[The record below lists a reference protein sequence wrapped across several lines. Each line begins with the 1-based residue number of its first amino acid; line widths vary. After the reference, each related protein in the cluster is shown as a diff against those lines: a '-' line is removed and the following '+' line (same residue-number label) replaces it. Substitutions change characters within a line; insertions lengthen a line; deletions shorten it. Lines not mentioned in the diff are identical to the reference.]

1 LRNLSIL
8 NHLRHPNIL
17 ELLSA
22 YTYDGRHNLIFP
34 CARGGDLA
42 TFLRNERPSRFEADE
57 SLVVA
62 LAKLA
67 SAIEQVHFFAA
78 QTIKLSLIGCH
89 HDLKPSNILVD
100 NSTSILADFGLSRL
114 KGTSKSS
121 NTQFKMGQG
130 DYLAPESEDIDG
142 SFEKHSIGRSS
153 DIWSFGCIIAE
164 VLTYMI
170 DGVDGVKEF
179 KEARRYRIGNFRYS
193 HFHHGPKQPSTGVS
207 TWLSRIGDST
217 TGMGQQLLSLV
228 RMMLAM
234 DPDQRPKATEVAA
247 RLRSIALEKLAE
259 LICEQFAVI
268 LEQSCSIEALIEQT
282 RFESWKRVYEF
293 GIVEPGTGSL
303 THEFNYD
310 FEATLDGLY
319 LFREELN
326 AIAST
331 DQAPQDSIFL
341 PLRHLNNRLRNL
353 LPLSSQ
359 KEIQRYLECEII
371 KTQDMELLNKAQRAF
386 EDRSSNGKIAMLAR
400 IKLMT
405 VLATERSHL
414 HANLRVNSNHL
425 ERLKTL
431 ADCDLGLMNDIE
443 RGYKRQVLVE
453 WMRYGSPLAEEMKG
467 HERLVRV
474 EAVAELLNSADKPE
488 DFRVLHCAGFFHE
501 TNNNRFGLVF
511 NFPDASTF
519 GRGES
524 EAITLW
530 QIIDFENR
538 NQHMPALEDRFVLA
552 HALAVSV
559 AEFHKVK
566 WLHKAISSS
575 HVVFFPPLGS
585 RVVDYVRQ
593 PYIIGF
599 NHSRP
604 DEPSAFTDGPGED
617 SYSWNYHHPDY
628 LRNRSRYRPIFDY
641 YSLGVV
647 LLEIGLWTS
656 LEKMTGSRR
665 EAEKAHQPNFEH
677 FRDLLLKKKVPLLK
691 PAMGTRYYSL
701 VDSCLKAD
709 FGASQR
715 FEDNTEGDAALHLDF
730 ERLVVE
736 RLASY
741 SI

>member
-1 LRNLSIL
+1 MRNLAIL

-22 YTYDGRHNLIFP
+22 YTYDGRHNLVFP

-42 TFLRNERPSRFEADE
+42 TFLRNERPPHFKADE

-78 QTIKLSLIGCH
+78 HTIKLSLIGCH

-100 NSTSILADFGLSRL
+100 NSTFILADFGLSRL
-114 KGTSKSS
+114 KGTSQSS
-121 NTQFKMGQG
+121 NTRFKMGQG

-170 DGVDGVKEF
+170 HGIGGVKDF
-179 KEARRYRIGNFRYS
+179 KEARRYKNGNFRYS
-193 HFHHGPKQPSTGVS
+193 HFHHGPNQPSTGVS
-207 TWLSRIGDST
+207 TWLSRLGDST
-217 TGMGQQLLSLV
+217 TGMGQRLLSLV
-228 RMMLAM
+228 RVMLAM
-234 DPDQRPKATEVAA
+234 DPDQRPKATEVTA
-247 RLRSIALEKLAE
+247 RLRSIAVEGLAE
-259 LICEQFAVI
+259 LIGEQFAVI
-268 LEQSCSIEALIEQT
+268 LRQSCSIEALIEQT
-282 RFESWKRVYEF
+282 RFESWKRVY
-293 GIVEPGTGSL
+293 GLNNVEPDIGSL
-303 THEFNYD
+303 THGISPD
-310 FEATLDGLY
+310 FEATLDALY

-326 AIAST
+326 AIASA
-331 DQAPQDSIFL
+331 DQAMQDSVFL

-353 LPLSSQ
+353 LPVSSQ

-386 EDRSSNGKIAMLAR
+386 EDRSSNGKLAMLAR

-405 VLATERSHL
+405 VLATERSDL
-414 HANLRVNSNHL
+414 HVNLRVDPDNL

-431 ADCDLGLMNDIE
+431 ADCDVGLMNDIE
-443 RGYKRQVLVE
+443 RGCKRQVLIE
-453 WMRYGSPLAEEMKG
+453 WMRYGSPLVEELKG
-467 HERLVRV
+467 RERLVRV
-474 EAVAELLNSADKPE
+474 EAVAELLSSADKPE
-488 DFRVLHCAGFFHE
+488 DFRVLHCAGYFHE
-501 TNNNRFGLVF
+501 ANDYRYGLVF
-511 NFPDASTF
+511 NFPASSTF
-519 GRGES
+519 SQDEL

-530 QIIDFENR
+530 KIIDSDTR
-538 NQHMPALEDRFVLA
+538 NQHMPVLEDRFMLA
-552 HALAVSV
+552 HALAVSI

-575 HVVFFPPLGS
+575 HVVFFPPLRS
-585 RVVDYVRQ
+585 PVVDYIRQ

-604 DEPSAFTDGPGED
+604 DESSAFTEGPCED
-617 SYSWNYHHPDY
+617 PYSWNYHHPEY
-628 LRNRSRYRPIFDY
+628 LRNRSRYRPDFDY
-641 YSLGVV
+641 YSLAIV
-647 LLEIGLWTS
+647 LLEIGLWSS
-656 LEKMTGSRR
+656 LKNLTGSGRDT
-665 EAEKAHQPNFEH
+665 EKVSQLNSEH
-677 FRDLLLKKKVPLLK
+677 FRDRLLRKKVPLLK
-691 PAMGTRYYSL
+691 QAMGTRYYS
-701 VDSCLKAD
+701 VVNSCLKAD

-715 FEDNTEGDAALHLDF
+715 LENNTEGDAALHLDF

-736 RLASY
+736 RLANCSV
-741 SI
+741 